1 VNHVVG
7 LPGGVV
13 MSWVGE
19 GADRRDCTPDLSV
32 LTARAKQCADTTMVD
47 SSQRSHEAAQ
57 EQVHR
62 EHGGRGTVS
71 MEVGVTRIVR
81 ITESDS

>member
-1 VNHVVG
+1 
-7 LPGGVV
+7 

-19 GADRRDCTPDLSV
+19 GADRRECTPDVSV
-32 LTARAKQCADTTMVD
+32 LTAGAKQCADTTTVD

-62 EHGGRGTVS
+62 KHGG
-71 MEVGVTRIVR
+71 
-81 ITESDS
+81 